1 LKTLKKNKTKKPT
14 QLNMSFCFWSAKQT
28 RHTNR
33 IQRRV
38 IKLKEIERLR
48 LFEEPHFHAPRIAR
62 VDHCDNLEPESPKN
76 DQKSE
81 TQKQRDG
88 YCCSL

>member
-1 LKTLKKNKTKKPT
+1 
-14 QLNMSFCFWSAKQT
+14 MFCFWSDKQT

-38 IKLKEIERLR
+38 IKIKEVERLR
-48 LFEEPHFHAPRIAR
+48 LFEEPDLHAPRG
-62 VDHCDNLEPESPKN
+62 DHCDNLEPESPKN

-81 TQKQRDG
+81 KQKQRDG
-88 YCCSL
+88 NCCSL